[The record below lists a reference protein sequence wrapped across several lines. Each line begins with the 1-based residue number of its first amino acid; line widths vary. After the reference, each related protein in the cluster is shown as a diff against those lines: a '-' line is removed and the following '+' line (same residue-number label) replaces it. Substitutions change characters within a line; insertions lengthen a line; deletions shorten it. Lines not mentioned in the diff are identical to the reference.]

1 MPHQMS
7 QQMHECIENCTNCH
21 NICIE
26 TAAHCLQMG
35 GKHAE
40 ASHIRTLLDCADICA
55 TSASFMLRGSDF
67 HKQTCGLCAEV
78 CEQCATSC
86 EQIDPNDEQMRACAE
101 MCRRC
106 AQSCRAMAA

>member
-7 QQMHECIENCTNCH
+7 QQMRECIENCSSCH
-21 NICIE
+21 TICIE

-40 ASHIRTLLDCADICA
+40 ASHIRTLMDCADICA
-55 TSASFMLRGSDF
+55 TSANFMLRGSDF
-67 HKQTCGLCAEV
+67 HPQVCGLCAAV
-78 CEQCATSC
+78 CEQCAASC

-106 AQSCRAMAA
+106 ARSCREMAA